1 MCDWKGSPRV
11 QFDTLL
17 TKVLSVVRGNK
28 FPRAL
33 KHLTLSWRKCKYIT
47 YLYYNIQDYWIS

>member
-1 MCDWKGSPRV
+1 MCDRKGSPLV

-28 FPRAL
+28 FPTDL
-33 KHLTLSWRKCKYIT
+33 KHLTLT
-47 YLYYNIQDYWIS
+47 